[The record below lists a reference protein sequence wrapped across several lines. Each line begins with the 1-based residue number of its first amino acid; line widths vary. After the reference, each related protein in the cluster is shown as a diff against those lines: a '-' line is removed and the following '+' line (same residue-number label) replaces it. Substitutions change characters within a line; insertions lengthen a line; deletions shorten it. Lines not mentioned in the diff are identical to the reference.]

1 MRAAQPGERL
11 IVGLNDAC
19 VIHIAG
25 RDVDRISAVAVSPQ
39 GAFQPLERGSAP
51 GEWRLPDLADL
62 GEKAEL
68 VLYIADERTGGFVND
83 SYPVTVEI
91 GGTLYD
97 FPKPV
102 DQLAA
107 VIIAEA
113 YLRDGTRRIKVAS
126 EGYTF
131 GIEAYAR
138 ARSYNVDAI
147 PGRAQGGGGGER
159 GRWDGSDSGRSRSAA
174 PGTPLGTGSGVL
186 VAPGII
192 VTNAHVIDGGSEF
205 RLGRAR
211 TALAL
216 LAVDPLHDLALLQ
229 GEIDA
234 APLPMRNT
242 AAIWLGESVLAA
254 GYPLMDLLGSDL
266 KVSTGNVSGLKGW
279 EGDVARF
286 QFTAPIG
293 SGSSGGAILDEFGNL
308 VGVTSSSLAH
318 GNLRDRGAISENVN
332 FGIKVS
338 LVHEMLA
345 ASGIDIPAPALSQDR
360 DRRNVVQRLRQSV
373 VSILVSA

>member
-1 MRAAQPGERL
+1 MRIAQPGERL
-11 IVGLNDAC
+11 PVGQDDAC
-19 VIHIAG
+19 TIRIAG
-25 RDVDRISAVAVSPQ
+25 RDPDRITVVAVSPQ
-39 GAFQPLERGSAP
+39 GAFKALERGSDS
-51 GEWRLPDLADL
+51 GEWRLASMADL
-62 GEKAEL
+62 GEKAEIL
-68 VLYIADERTGGFVND
+68 LYITDERTGGFVND
-83 SYPVTVEI
+83 SYPVTVDI
-91 GGTLYD
+91 GDTRYD
-97 FPKPV
+97 FPAPV

-107 VIIAEA
+107 VIIAEV
-113 YLRDGTRRIKVAS
+113 YLRDGTRRVKVAN

-138 ARSYNVDAI
+138 ARSFAVDGI
-147 PGRAQGGGGGER
+147 PGRARSEGGREGWDGGGR
-159 GRWDGSDSGRSRSAA
+159 GSPRAAA
-174 PGTPLGTGSGVL
+174 PGTAIGTGSGVL

-205 RLGRAR
+205 RVGRAR
-211 TALAL
+211 PSLAL
-216 LAVDPLHDLALLQ
+216 LAVDPLHDLAILQ
-229 GEIDA
+229 GEIDGT
-234 APLPMRNT
+234 PLPMRNT
-242 AAIWLGESVLAA
+242 AAIWLGEAVLAA

-293 SGSSGGAILDEFGNL
+293 SGSSGGAILDECGNL
-308 VGVTSSSLAH
+308 VGITSSSLAH

-345 ASGIDIPAPALSQDR
+345 ASGIDIPSPALSQNN

-373 VSILVSA
+373 VSILVNA